1 MTIDIQCPTCSKK
14 MSVPD
19 SFAGKR
25 GKCPKCSTK
34 VDIPA
39 APKPDLETAPKV
51 LDAKA
56 QPPVIAAPTHLDTE
70 TSPPVANPLVDS
82 KSGNPYSPAVASS
95 SMLKPHP
102 GSSTITVRQLDT
114 ISVAKT
120 FGVLYGILGLIL
132 GVMFGGLTLIGALAG
147 ASSRTG
153 TAEMIGVGVGGAI
166 VMAILAPLF
175 YGAMGFIAGLLS
187 GVLYNLTAKFS
198 GGIKFE
204 T

>member
-39 APKPDLETAPKV
+39 APKTALKTAPKV
-51 LDAKA
+51 SDAKA
-56 QPPVIAAPTHLDTE
+56 QPPVIAAPPRIDAE
-70 TSPPVANPLVDS
+70 TSPAVARPLTDS
-82 KSGNPYSPAVASS
+82 QGDNPYSPAVASS
-95 SMLKPHP
+95 SMLKPHR
-102 GSSTITVRQLDT
+102 GSSTITVRQVDT
-114 ISVAKT
+114 MSVGKT
-120 FGVLYGILGLIL
+120 LGVLYGMLGLIV
-132 GVMFGGLTLIGALAG
+132 GVMFGGLTLVGALAG

-166 VMAILAPLF
+166 GMAILAPLL
-175 YGAMGFIAGLLS
+175 YGAMGFVFGLIS

-198 GGIKFE
+198 GGVKFE